1 MTPGRGVELK
11 ARMRRALW
19 TARTGPTR
27 PSQRRLLRSG
37 WRRRC
42 RLRGMWAAW
51 ESPTECNLST
61 CCDSSV
67 LVLPSLSMIC
77 ARVCKLCGREINHM
91 SGGLRVCSPACRQI
105 TVEPSQTRFWPCIES
120 QKHCTSFSLLF
131 NLQSS
136 SSFGLGKEPVTKAVH
151 MTAALIAASM
161 LGNSNL
167 NPACCVRSGSTRCP
181 SSTTVEP
188 SPSNTWP
195 PGKPALSRQAGP
207 MNADLRGAEPHTQ
220 P

>member
-1 MTPGRGVELK
+1 MTQGRGVELK
-11 ARMRRALW
+11 AGMRRALW

-51 ESPTECNLST
+51 GSPTECKFST

-67 LVLPSLSMIC
+67 LFLPSLSMIC
-77 ARVCKLCGREINHM
+77 AGVCKLCGREFT
-91 SGGLRVCSPACRQI
+91 G
-105 TVEPSQTRFWPCIES
+105 EPSQTRFWPCIES
-120 QKHCTSFSLLF
+120 QKHCTPSLLL
-131 NLQSS
+131 NLHSS
-136 SSFGLGKEPVTKAVH
+136 SSFGLGMEPVTKAVH

-188 SPSNTWP
+188 SPSNTCP

-207 MNADLRGAEPHTQ
+207 MNADFRGAEPHTQ